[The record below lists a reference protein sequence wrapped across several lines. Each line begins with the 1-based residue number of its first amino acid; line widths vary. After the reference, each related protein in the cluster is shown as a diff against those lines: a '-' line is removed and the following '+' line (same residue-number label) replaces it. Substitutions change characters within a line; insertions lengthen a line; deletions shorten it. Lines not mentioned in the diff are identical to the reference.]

1 MKAVVHA
8 EWNVQTQD
16 SDEFRAECV
25 TILHVPEDNLNEY
38 KMDNFPNDEKTQCY
52 VKCMMGKL
60 RLFDERT
67 GFNVER
73 LVLQLGQDKR
83 EIDTKATIENCAD
96 QNTPKTDA
104 CEWAYR
110 GFYCIRQAE
119 FTFHL

>member
-1 MKAVVHA
+1 M
-8 EWNVQTQD
+8 
-16 SDEFRAECV
+16 
-25 TILHVPEDNLNEY
+25 LHVPEDNLNKY
-38 KMDNFPNDEKTQCY
+38 KMDNFANDEKTQCY

-60 RLFDERT
+60 VLFDERT

-83 EIDTKATIENCAD
+83 GIDTKATIENCAD

-110 GFYCIRQAE
+110 LFDCIS
-119 FTFHL
+119 